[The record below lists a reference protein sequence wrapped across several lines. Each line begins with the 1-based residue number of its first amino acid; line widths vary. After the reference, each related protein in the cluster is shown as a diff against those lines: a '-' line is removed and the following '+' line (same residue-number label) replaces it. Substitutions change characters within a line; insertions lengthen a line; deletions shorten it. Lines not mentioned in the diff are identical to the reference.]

1 MTAYRFK
8 KPVSVASKAGKN
20 LVKKN
25 ADIKKEEKKA

>member
-8 KPVSVASKAGKN
+8 KPVSTAQKAGKN

-25 ADIKKEEKKA
+25 ADTKKEERKA